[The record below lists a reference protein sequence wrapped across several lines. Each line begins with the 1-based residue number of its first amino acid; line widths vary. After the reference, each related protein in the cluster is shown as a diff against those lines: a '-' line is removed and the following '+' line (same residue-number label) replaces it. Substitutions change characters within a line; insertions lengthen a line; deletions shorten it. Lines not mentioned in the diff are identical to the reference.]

1 MNVFGTAIL
10 AGTVATLWVSSE
22 VGLSQTP
29 AERASSPGKTT
40 NQTSGGQSAIPH
52 SKKGRAA
59 KTKAPGTAGQLIQ
72 NDLVRHIIG
81 MSVENQ
87 DGERLG
93 RIKDFVADTQSGQ
106 VRYAIVSTGGILL
119 GVGSHLKVL
128 PARALSM
135 ATAKKD
141 TVALELS
148 KSRWAKAPNFKRSQ
162 LASLADPARMQ
173 QIYQFYGQSPA
184 GLDGARAGGAVATP
198 VAPGPKGSKAAP
210 ARRAPASAGTL
221 ALASEVIGRRV
232 INRQQERLGVV
243 WDLLVDMAGQ
253 KPAFAIILAGRFL
266 KREQTFAVPLQALSL
281 LAGDSVT
288 LDAHRGAFEQA
299 QPFDGSVWKMVS
311 SRAEAIYRFEAREP

>member
-148 KSRWAKAPNFKRSQ
+148 K
-162 LASLADPARMQ
+162 
-173 QIYQFYGQSPA
+173 
-184 GLDGARAGGAVATP
+184 
-198 VAPGPKGSKAAP
+198 
-210 ARRAPASAGTL
+210 
-221 ALASEVIGRRV
+221 
-232 INRQQERLGVV
+232 
-243 WDLLVDMAGQ
+243 
-253 KPAFAIILAGRFL
+253 
-266 KREQTFAVPLQALSL
+266 
-281 LAGDSVT
+281 
-288 LDAHRGAFEQA
+288 
-299 QPFDGSVWKMVS
+299 
-311 SRAEAIYRFEAREP
+311 